1 MKHLNIKIEKLEL
14 WGELILKDIDLT
26 LNQNERISV
35 VWPNGSGKTTFMKM
49 LTWVISDFHGNIE
62 NVWNLSLGYMHQV
75 YSDNEDRTV
84 HDELKEAFSWLLDTA
99 EELKKLEEK
108 MATDNSDETMEDY
121 SSLLEAFNNRGWYE
135 YENKIHGV
143 ANGIGVLSLL
153 EKKLTEI
160 SWWQRTKVALAKVLL
175 EDPDMLFLDEPTNF
189 IDIESVEWLESYL
202 QNKWRWW
209 YVIVSHD
216 REFLDK
222 TCNKTL
228 EIQPQRAPNLYHTNY
243 SDYLLEREKIE
254 KKAMMEWERQWEYIE
269 KQEQLINRFRAWS
282 RAGWAKSRA
291 KMIDK
296 IEKYE
301 KPYIPKRPQFHF
313 NYQGESSE
321 KMVSFK
327 EAFIGRTD
335 SLFFIQEIILYKW
348 QKVWIVWDNWVGKS
362 TFIKTILGQIALLEW
377 NMSVWKSQEIIYYS
391 QMHEEL
397 DKEKTIREN
406 FQKHGFMFPDQHL
419 IAIIKHIK
427 DSELSVSY
435 GNYED
440 FTFKVKHNLGMD
452 MVLFDEEAQLNLVL
466 EEKLW
471 YTLSYFFWTSFYIK
485 QVIFDL
491 KCKSEFFSKTTIV
504 F

>member
-1 MKHLNIKIEKLEL
+1 MKHLDIKIEKLEL

-189 IDIESVEWLESYL
+189 IDIESVEW
-202 QNKWRWW
+202 
-209 YVIVSHD
+209 
-216 REFLDK
+216 
-222 TCNKTL
+222 
-228 EIQPQRAPNLYHTNY
+228 NY

-362 TFIKTILGQIALLEW
+362 TFIKTI
-377 NMSVWKSQEIIYYS
+377 
-391 QMHEEL
+391 
-397 DKEKTIREN
+397 
-406 FQKHGFMFPDQHL
+406 
-419 IAIIKHIK
+419 IK

-471 YTLSYFFWTSFYIK
+471 KK
-485 QVIFDL
+485 QF
-491 KCKSEFFSKTTIV
+491 KRMQEKFSKKKNRRK
-504 F
+504 